1 MLRYAAVVAG
11 GRSTRFGDRDKAV
24 ADLAGTPMIRRVA
37 DRLEDVTDRLVV
49 NCRADQRAAIEDAI
63 AGYPNPVRYA
73 EDPDPDE
80 GPMAGIRTV
89 LRGVEGWG
97 GSDAPAFV
105 VACDMPFVEP
115 ALVDML
121 FVRIDGLDG
130 ERTGDA
136 GAVGD
141 TDGDR
146 PDAVVPRVDD
156 EWFQT
161 THAAYRAGPM
171 ADACDDALARGDRKI
186 IAPLFDLDYATVGAD
201 ELAALDVDDR
211 SFENLNTREEFE
223 TAAATLSSR

>member
-1 MLRYAAVVAG
+1 VTRYAAVVAG

-37 DRLEDVTDRLVV
+37 DRLADVTDRLVV
-49 NCRADQRAAIEDAI
+49 NCRPDQRAAIEDAME
-63 AGYPNPVRYA
+63 GYANPVRYA

-105 VACDMPFVEP
+105 VACDMPFVDP
-115 ALVDML
+115 ALVDAL
-121 FVRIDGLDG
+121 FDRIDGADL
-130 ERTGDA
+130 
-136 GAVGD
+136 
-141 TDGDR
+141 
-146 PDAVVPRVDD
+146 DAVVPRVDD

-186 IAPLFDLDYATVGAD
+186 IAPLFDLEYAEVGAD
-201 ELAALDVDDR
+201 DLDALGVDDR

-223 TAAATLSSR
+223 TAAEALATR

>member
-1 MLRYAAVVAG
+1 MPRYAAVVAG

-37 DRLEDVTDRLVV
+37 DRLADVTDRLVV
-49 NCRADQRAAIEDAI
+49 NCRPDQRAAIEDAME
-63 AGYPNPVRYA
+63 GYANPVRYA

-105 VACDMPFVEP
+105 VACDMPFVDP
-115 ALVDML
+115 ALVDAL
-121 FVRIDGLDG
+121 FDRIDGADL
-130 ERTGDA
+130 
-136 GAVGD
+136 
-141 TDGDR
+141 
-146 PDAVVPRVDD
+146 DAVVPRVDD

-186 IAPLFDLDYATVGAD
+186 IAPLFDLEYAEVGAD
-201 ELAALDVDDR
+201 DLDALGVDDR

-223 TAAATLSSR
+223 TAAEALATR

>member
-1 MLRYAAVVAG
+1 
-11 GRSTRFGDRDKAV
+11 
-24 ADLAGTPMIRRVA
+24 
-37 DRLEDVTDRLVV
+37 
-49 NCRADQRAAIEDAI
+49 
-63 AGYPNPVRYA
+63 
-73 EDPDPDE
+73 
-80 GPMAGIRTV
+80 MAGIRTV

-121 FVRIDGLDG
+121 FDRIDGLDG

>member
-1 MLRYAAVVAG
+1 MPRYAAVVAG

-37 DRLEDVTDRLVV
+37 DRLVDVTDRLVV
-49 NCRADQRAAIEDAI
+49 NCRPDQRAAITAAME
-63 AGYPNPVRYA
+63 GYVNPVRYA

-105 VACDMPFVEP
+105 VACDMPFVDP
-115 ALVDML
+115 ALVDAL
-121 FVRIDGLDG
+121 FDRIDGGGL
-130 ERTGDA
+130 
-136 GAVGD
+136 
-141 TDGDR
+141 
-146 PDAVVPRVDD
+146 DAVVPRVDD

-171 ADACDDALARGDRKI
+171 ADACDAALARGDRKI
-186 IAPLFDLDYATVGAD
+186 IAPLFDLEYAEVGAD
-201 ELAALDVDDR
+201 DLDSLGVDER

-223 TAAATLSSR
+223 AAAEALTPR

>member
-1 MLRYAAVVAG
+1 MPRYAAVVAG

-37 DRLEDVTDRLVV
+37 DRLAGATDRLVV
-49 NCRADQRAAIEDAI
+49 NCRTDQRAAIEDAM

-89 LRGVEGWG
+89 LRGVERWG
-97 GSDAPAFV
+97 GPDAPAFV
-105 VACDMPFVEP
+105 VACDMPFVDP
-115 ALVDML
+115 ALVGVL
-121 FVRIDGLDG
+121 FDRIDG
-130 ERTGDA
+130 R
-136 GAVGD
+136 
-141 TDGDR
+141 DGDDDATL
-146 PDAVVPRVDD
+146 DAVVPRVDD

-171 ADACDDALARGDRKI
+171 ADACDAALARGDRKI
-186 IAPLFDLDYATVGAD
+186 IAPLFDLDYAVIDDD
-201 ELAALDVDDR
+201 ELADLGVDGR

-223 TAAATLSSR
+223 AAGAAFAAR